1 MTAVF
6 PRTHDRDN
14 DHGHNRGH
22 EPELAEHFDD
32 LEQQTHAARFGMWV
46 FLASEVLLFA
56 ALFTLYA
63 AYRCIHGAAFEAAI
77 THNDKLLGSLNTVVL
92 IASSFTVALAIHAAE
107 HGRVKKA
114 RILVGVTL
122 TLGFIFLI
130 DKGIEYFEHFS
141 EGIWPGGHGG
151 QTGGTAIFFSLYFLM
166 TGAHAVHVIL
176 GMSVLAWLGL
186 RLSRPRVSHIG
197 LELGGLYWHLVDVVW
212 IFLWPL
218 FYLTG
223 G

>member
-1 MTAVF
+1 MTAIF
-6 PRTHDRDN
+6 QQP
-14 DHGHNRGH
+14 HGR

-56 ALFTLYA
+56 GLFTLYA
-63 AYRCIHGAAFEAAI
+63 AYRWMHPAAFAAAI
-77 THNDKLLGSLNTVVL
+77 KHNDKLLGSLNTVVL
-92 IASSFTVALAIHAAE
+92 ITSSFTIALAVDAAE
-107 HGRVKKA
+107 HGRIKKA
-114 RILVGVTL
+114 RMLIGATLVLALV
-122 TLGFIFLI
+122 FLV
-130 DKGIEYFEHFS
+130 DKGIEYAAHFS

-151 QTGGTAIFFSLYFLM
+151 HVTGGAATFYTIYFLT

-176 GMSVLAWLGL
+176 GMSVLTWLAV
-186 RLSRPRVSHIG
+186 RLSRPNVSHLG
-197 LELGGLYWHLVDVVW
+197 LELGGLYWHLVDVIW